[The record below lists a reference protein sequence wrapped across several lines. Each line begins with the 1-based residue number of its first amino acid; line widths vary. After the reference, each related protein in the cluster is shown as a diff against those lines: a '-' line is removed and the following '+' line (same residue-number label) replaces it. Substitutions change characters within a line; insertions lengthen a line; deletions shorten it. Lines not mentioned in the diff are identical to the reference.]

1 MGATRPGAVSRGA
14 LVAVLAL
21 LASTKSAA
29 VPLQQTWLPLAERP
43 RLLSN
48 PSLPTPVYVIVSS
61 NKISSLNA
69 VQGTYNV
76 STSLGPA
83 PRALTLSTSLSPPTS
98 SLTLTYQTSARSFV
112 LAVPRRS
119 MPMSTSPTATTASTR
134 LRALRTARAS
144 ASQRMRGCSTR
155 RLRS

>member
-48 PSLPTPVYVIVSS
+48 PSLPTPVYVIVNS

-76 STSLGPA
+76 STSPGPE
-83 PRALTLSTSLSPPTS
+83 PRALTLSSSLSPPFFTHHS
-98 SLTLTYQTSARSFV
+98 LSLTKLRPAPF
-112 LAVPRRS
+112 
-119 MPMSTSPTATTASTR
+119 ATPS
-134 LRALRTARAS
+134 LPSRAGRCL
-144 ASQRMRGCSTR
+144 CLR
-155 RLRS
+155 RLPR